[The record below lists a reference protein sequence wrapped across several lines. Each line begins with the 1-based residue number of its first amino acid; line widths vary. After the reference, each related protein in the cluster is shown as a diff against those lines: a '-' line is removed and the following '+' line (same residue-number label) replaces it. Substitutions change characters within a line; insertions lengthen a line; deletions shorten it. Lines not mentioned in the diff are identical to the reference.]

1 MIASR
6 RNPTAQTDLNQFIP
20 AGAGGVA
27 TEPLVNSLAMD
38 CKTIDPFFDTTTYA
52 GAFRPGDTA
61 GNWLTAP
68 WISFRVN

>member
-38 CKTIDPFFDTTTYA
+38 CKTIEFVVRHHYLRRRIPA
-52 GAFRPGDTA
+52 WRHGGELAHGAVD
-61 GNWLTAP
+61 
-68 WISFRVN
+68 SFCVN